1 MSLSK
6 HTVKDV
12 FDKLFERVRF
22 DSNFYKK
29 IVVNNI
35 EFITRNNEFKN
46 LFGSKLIGNHFIK
59 YTMYDKDIFYN
70 NLFDMSSSDIIDAID
85 DITTINKNF
94 KIARDD
100 VNLVCFYIAHR
111 FLSNKDINKDRA
123 EKYAKEILNYFNYR
137 TLVLISSNYFVY
149 PISEEKALTLIER
162 LNNKYIIKKV
172 KNWNEYCQYRSQ
184 EYIDSKFYDLLVKFN
199 SDDELPNAITDL
211 FNRTKDTLKNI
222 YGEFID
228 MMENDDIIKSR
239 KSVINDVEGQEVIVD
254 KLDTPEKYFI
264 KIENILVEK
273 NTFIKKDFI
282 NVVTDIINSI
292 SYNQVEETLTL
303 ICDYNYSSRENNDK
317 VLSFVKNVL
326 VNTIYYLNKN
336 SIFLHNKSDIVN
348 VMNII
353 VGNVL
358 YARGTDIEINKV
370 KDQGDKLIKE
380 IYKVNKKIITDRNI
394 KNIRNAIYI
403 YIVLRSIVD

>member
-1 MSLSK
+1 MK
-6 HTVKDV
+6 VKERL
-12 FDKLFERVRF
+12 DKLFEGVRF
-22 DSNFYKK
+22 DTSFYKK
-29 IVVNNI
+29 IVFNNI
-35 EFITRNNEFKN
+35 EFITRNTEFKN
-46 LFGSKLIGNHFIK
+46 LFGSKLIGNHLVK

-70 NLFDMSSSDIIDAID
+70 NLLNISASDVIEAID

-111 FLSNKDINKDRA
+111 FLANKDLKKEQA
-123 EKYAKEILNYFNYR
+123 EDYAKEILNYFNYR

-162 LNNKYIIKKV
+162 LNNKYIIKKL

-184 EYIDSKFYDLLVKFN
+184 EYIDSKFRDLLVKFN
-199 SDDELPNAITDL
+199 RDDELPNAITDL

-228 MMENDDIIKSR
+228 MMENDDIIKSK
-239 KSVINDVEGQEVIVD
+239 KSIINDVEGQEVIVD

-273 NTFIKKDFI
+273 STFIKKDYI
-282 NVVTDIINSI
+282 NVVTDIINSV
-292 SYNQVEETLTL
+292 SYKQVEETLTL
-303 ICDYNYSSRENNDK
+303 ICEHNFSSRENNDK
-317 VLSFVKNVL
+317 VLAFVKNVL
-326 VNTIYYLNKN
+326 VNTIDYLNKN
-336 SIFLHNKSDIVN
+336 SIFLHNKSDVVS
-348 VMNII
+348 VMNTI

-370 KDQGDKLIKE
+370 KDQGDKLIKA
-380 IYKVNKKIITDRNI
+380 IYKEHKKSITERNI
-394 KNIRNAIYI
+394 KNIRNAVYI
-403 YIVLRSIVD
+403 YIVLRAIVD

>member
-1 MSLSK
+1 MK
-6 HTVKDV
+6 VKEV
-12 FDKLFERVRF
+12 FDKLFEGIRF
-22 DSNFYKK
+22 DNSFYKK
-29 IVVNNI
+29 IVFNNI
-35 EFITRNNEFKN
+35 EFITRNAEFKN
-46 LFGSKLIGNHFIK
+46 LFGSKLIGNHFVK

-70 NLFDMSSSDIIDAID
+70 NLFNMPASDVIDAID
-85 DITTINKNF
+85 HITSINKNF

-111 FLSNKDINKDRA
+111 FLSNKDLPKDKA
-123 EKYAKEILNYFNYR
+123 EEYAKEILNYFNYR

-162 LNNKYIIKKV
+162 LNNKYIIKKL

-199 SDDELPNAITDL
+199 RDDELPNAITDL
-211 FNRTKDTLKNI
+211 FNRTKDTIKNI
-222 YGEFID
+222 YGEFVD

-239 KSVINDVEGQEVIVD
+239 KNIINDVEGQEVIVD

-264 KIENILVEK
+264 KVENILVEK
-273 NTFIKKDFI
+273 STFIKKDYI
-282 NVVTDIINSI
+282 NVVTDIINSV
-292 SYNQVEETLTL
+292 SYKQIEETLSL
-303 ICDYNYSSRENNDK
+303 ICEYNFSSRENNDK

-326 VNTIYYLNKN
+326 INTIDYLNKN
-336 SIFLHNKSDIVN
+336 NIFLHSKSDVID
-348 VMNII
+348 VMNTI

-380 IYKVNKKIITDRNI
+380 IYKSYKKSITERNI
-394 KNIRNAIYI
+394 KNIRNGIYI
-403 YIVLRSIVD
+403 YIVLRAIID

>member
-1 MSLSK
+1 MK
-6 HTVKDV
+6 VKEA
-12 FDKLFERVRF
+12 FDKLFEGVKF
-22 DSNFYKK
+22 DTSFYKK
-29 IVVNNI
+29 IVFNNI
-35 EFITRNNEFKN
+35 EFITRNTEFKN
-46 LFGSKLIGNHFIK
+46 LFGSKLIGNHFVK

-70 NLFDMSSSDIIDAID
+70 NLFNIPASNVIEAID
-85 DITTINKNF
+85 GITTINKSF

-111 FLSNKDINKDRA
+111 FLSNKDLKKEHA
-123 EKYAKEILNYFNYR
+123 EEYAKEILNYFNYR

-149 PISEEKALTLIER
+149 PISEEKALTLMER
-162 LNNKYIIKKV
+162 LNNKYIIKKL

-184 EYIDSKFYDLLVKFN
+184 EYVDSKFNELLIKFN
-199 SDDELPNAITDL
+199 RDDELPNAITEL

-239 KSVINDVEGQEVIVD
+239 KSIINDVEGQEVIVD

-273 NTFIKKDFI
+273 NTFIKKDYI
-282 NVVTDIINSI
+282 HVVTDIINSV
-292 SYNQVEETLTL
+292 SYKQVEETLTL
-303 ICDYNYSSRENNDK
+303 ICDYNFTSRETNDK
-317 VLSFVKNVL
+317 VLAFVKNVL
-326 VNTIYYLNKN
+326 VNTIDYLNKN
-336 SIFLHNKSDIVN
+336 NIFLHSKSDVID
-348 VMNII
+348 VMNTI

-380 IYKVNKKIITDRNI
+380 IYKSHKKSITDRNI
-394 KNIRNAIYI
+394 KNIRNAVYI
-403 YIVLRSIVD
+403 YVVLRAIVD